1 MAREARDDDTMDCEV
16 QIHPHHVLDPCD
28 EVMKFI
34 VHRWWIYLKAN
45 VPLLIFSMFV
55 RVRQEQIAIS
65 PETRACGSHEYVL
78 YTVKYKLPL
87 GVKHVR
93 SHHVLFLLN
102 SKLLLLAASPK
113 ISYLQVCFQFDII
126 PDILD
131 DTAD

>member
-1 MAREARDDDTMDCEV
+1 MDCEV
-16 QIHPHHVLDPCD
+16 QIHPHHVLDPFD
-28 EVMKFI
+28 KVMKFI
-34 VHRWWIYLKAN
+34 VQLFIGGGYMKVN
-45 VPLLIFSMFV
+45 IPFLIFSMFV

-93 SHHVLFLLN
+93 SHRVLFLLKP
-102 SKLLLLAASPK
+102 KLLLLAASPK

-126 PDILD
+126 PYISD